1 MTRNLREIL
10 KTLFLCIAS
19 VNLGVSSGIVPLG
32 ILFALLFV
40 REYFRKPENRPHY
53 RKLFAY
59 LMIAPCSVWWV
70 LTPSVEF
77 GISPYMI
84 FIPGW
89 YLLYLCYLQ
98 KRSLGHGGY
107 ETFVCFNGCVAL
119 LLGLY
124 LAPKGC
130 VLAGLFGLLFAVH
143 AYSRPRTA
151 VYKQILFVFLFAVFC
166 TSSVV
171 GWKYWKNNRTYGG
184 SWGRA
189 YYEQNHMAGFDPVA
203 PLGSLSGNYESRYN
217 DQVILRV
224 WDTLSHPFI
233 RAAAYE
239 KFGANLW
246 RLSIDS
252 PKKIYSSRYDVDY
265 AVFEMVDSATLASGA
280 RRVWVQSLLDNFG
293 FIFAAPNAVGVAV
306 KNQDSLDYYRSN
318 VYVAEKNGRK
328 DWYYFAGPPSSEV
341 LETEV
346 DSAFLQVPNQYA
358 AFLDSVSLQ
367 MNLPAVTDENSKG
380 EFLKSV
386 RNYFVQNFRY
396 SLNLPK
402 DSRETEKMDG
412 LRKFWDAKQGFCEYF
427 ATLATLVARSRGI
440 PARYVKGFAFPEKV
454 SGRPYLLYR
463 RHNCHAWVEVLI
475 DGHWMT
481 FDATPP
487 RMVMAMDAPSW
498 WKVKWESFSGR
509 AQYVLHVIRDGE
521 WRKSVD
527 DLQALTEKALQS
539 WVFYALLLVAA
550 AILFSIKVLK
560 SRTQKKRSQVSKNV
574 AVWIKKLDSAER
586 RLRRLG
592 YMRNP
597 GETVAAFAC
606 RLQKDARCNALVR
619 ILQEY
624 EDNRWR
630 K

>member
-1 MTRNLREIL
+1 MTLNFREIL

-19 VNLGVSSGIVPLG
+19 VNLGISSGIVPLG
-32 ILFALLFV
+32 VLFALLFV
-40 REYFRKPENRPHY
+40 REYFRKQEHRPRY

-59 LMIAPCSVWWV
+59 SMIAPCAVWWV
-70 LTPSVEF
+70 LVPTVEF
-77 GISPYMI
+77 GVSPYVV

-89 YLLYLCYLQ
+89 YLLYLALLQ
-98 KRSLGHGGY
+98 KRSLGNGGY
-107 ETFVCFNGCVAL
+107 EAFVCFDGCAAL

-124 LAPKGC
+124 HAPKAC
-130 VLAGLFGLLFAVH
+130 VLAGLLGILFAVH
-143 AYSRPRTA
+143 SYSRRRTA
-151 VYKQILFVFLFAVFC
+151 VYKQILFVLLFVAFC
-166 TSSVV
+166 ASSFA
-171 GWKYWKNNRTYGG
+171 GWKYWKTNRTYGG

-239 KFGANLW
+239 KFSGNLW

-252 PKKIYSSRYDVDY
+252 PRKIYPSRYHVDY
-265 AVFEMVDSATLASGA
+265 AVFETVDSATLANGV
-280 RRVWVQSLLDNFG
+280 RRVWVQSLIDNFG
-293 FIFAAPNAVGVAV
+293 FVFAAPNAVGVAV

-346 DSAFLQVPNQYA
+346 DSAFLQVPRQYV

-367 MNLPAVTDENSKG
+367 MNLPAATDENSKM
-380 EFLKSV
+380 EMLKTIRDYFV
-386 RNYFVQNFRY
+386 RNFKY

-402 DSRETEKMDG
+402 DSREKDKSDG
-412 LRKFWDAKQGFCEYF
+412 LRRFWEMKQGFCEYY
-427 ATLATLVARSRGI
+427 ATLATLLARFHGI
-440 PARYVKGFAFPEKV
+440 EARYVKGFAFPEKD

-487 RMVMAMDAPSW
+487 RIALNVETPSW
-498 WKVKWESFSGR
+498 WRVKWESLSGR
-509 AQYVLHVIRDGE
+509 IQYALHVVRDGE

-527 DLQALTEKALQS
+527 DLQVFTQNVVES
-539 WVFYALLLVAA
+539 WGFYAVLFVVAA
-550 AILFSIKVLK
+550 ITLSIKMLK
-560 SRTQKKRSQVSKNV
+560 GRKQKKLRLVSKHA
-574 AVWIKKLDSAER
+574 AVWIKKLNVAEKK
-586 RLRRLG
+586 LRHLG
-592 YMRNP
+592 HVRHP
-597 GETVAAFAC
+597 GETVGGFAA
-606 RLQKDARCNALVR
+606 RLQDNAQCKDLVQ

-630 K
+630 D